1 MTQDGEPKGLRVLV
15 ADEDRAALD
24 GVARLLH
31 RLGHQVCARAVGVG
45 EVSRRID
52 EDKPDIA
59 LVKLHDDDQHALD
72 LIDEIADESGCP
84 VIALMEVP
92 ETDFIS
98 RAAKRGIYAYV
109 QPVTAETVQGA
120 IEVAMRRH
128 ADTER
133 LSEEVEELEGAIQ
146 RRAVIE
152 RAKGILME
160 RHSLD
165 DEAAFELLR
174 SHARSNNRKLVE
186 VARAVSEGHL
196 LLPRE

>member
-84 VIALMEVP
+84 VIALM
-92 ETDFIS
+92 
-98 RAAKRGIYAYV
+98 
-109 QPVTAETVQGA
+109 
-120 IEVAMRRH
+120 
-128 ADTER
+128 
-133 LSEEVEELEGAIQ
+133 
-146 RRAVIE
+146 
-152 RAKGILME
+152 
-160 RHSLD
+160 
-165 DEAAFELLR
+165 
-174 SHARSNNRKLVE
+174 
-186 VARAVSEGHL
+186 
-196 LLPRE
+196 